1 MKLSL
6 QTRVVRNKK
15 ANAENPDE
23 TDLETVD
30 PIELAQTFGE
40 IAVKT
45 VGGITAII
53 AANKILNT
61 ICEVTVIVAKAK
73 IK

>member
-1 MKLSL
+1 MKLAL
-6 QTRVVRNKK
+6 QHRVVRAKK
-15 ANAENPDE
+15 DGDNPDAE
-23 TDLETVD
+23 DVETVD
-30 PIELAQTFGE
+30 PIELAQMLGE

-53 AANKILNT
+53 AANKVLNT
-61 ICEVTVIVAKAK
+61 ICEVTIIAAKAK

>member
-1 MKLSL
+1 MKLAL
-6 QTRVVRNKK
+6 QTRVVRKK

-30 PIELAQTFGE
+30 PIELAQMLGG

-61 ICEVTVIVAKAK
+61 ICEVSVIAAKAK